1 MTRISV
7 IGLGAMGASYAAKL
21 SEAEGTQVRVVAEGE
36 RAERL
41 ARGGV
46 TVNGVQHRFAVVCPD
61 EAVEP
66 ADLVVVGVK
75 YPALAVA
82 IPQLKRHIGPGTVVI
97 SLLNG
102 ITSEAEI
109 AAAYPAAHVV
119 LSITFAIDAVRQGQQ
134 VHYSNPGRMAFGDA
148 TNVAPY
154 SEHVRWL
161 ARLFDAAGL
170 DYEIPADMIAQ
181 LWWKFLVNVGVNQ
194 VTAVLEAPY
203 AVVQDRR
210 SPARELMFAAQREV
224 IAIAQAQG
232 IGLGEADLASW
243 SQVLDELGPA
253 QFSSMAQDVLA
264 HRPTEVDVFSGSV
277 MRMGAQ
283 LGVPVPVNTC
293 LNQILSAKPLTWK
306 H

>member
-1 MTRISV
+1 
-7 IGLGAMGASYAAKL
+7 
-21 SEAEGTQVRVVAEGE
+21 
-36 RAERL
+36 
-41 ARGGV
+41 
-46 TVNGVQHRFAVVCPD
+46 
-61 EAVEP
+61 
-66 ADLVVVGVK
+66 
-75 YPALAVA
+75 
-82 IPQLKRHIGPGTVVI
+82 
-97 SLLNG
+97 
-102 ITSEAEI
+102 
-109 AAAYPAAHVV
+109 
-119 LSITFAIDAVRQGQQ
+119 ITFAIDAVRQGQQ

-154 SEHVRWL
+154 SEQVRWL